1 MQPRIGFVGLG
12 AMGAPM
18 AHNLLRAGYPLTVS
32 VHRRREAAE
41 ALAEL
46 GATVL
51 ESPRD
56 LGLHCDIL
64 ITMVPDAPQ
73 VEATLFGSDGAVQT
87 LQAGS
92 VCIDMSTIAPQA
104 TRQIAARLAERGI
117 AMLDAPVSGGPARAT
132 SGELAIMVGGERAT
146 FERCEP
152 VLRVLGST
160 ITYIGPSGA
169 GEVVKLCNNLAI
181 SIIALANCEALA
193 LGVANGVPAE
203 MVRQVLL
210 NATASNYVLERWM
223 PETVLTGD
231 YNKGFA
237 AELLAKDLAAA
248 MGAARAAGLPLLAG
262 ALAEQMWVRQKT
274 LAPRADY
281 TAIASFYEEALQR
294 PLRTIPDTNEA
305 AS

>member
-1 MQPRIGFVGLG
+1 MKPRIGLIGLG

-18 AHNLLRAGYPLTVS
+18 ASNLLRAGYTLTVS

-41 ALAEL
+41 ALAAQGALVVETPRQL
-46 GATVL
+46 G
-51 ESPRD
+51 E
-56 LGLHCDIL
+56 HCDIV

-73 VEATLFGSDGAVQT
+73 VEEALLGPQGAAHTLAAGA
-87 LQAGS
+87 
-92 VCIDMSTIAPQA
+92 VCIDMSTISPVA
-104 TRQIAARLAERGI
+104 TREIAARLSERSI

-132 SGELAIMVGGERAT
+132 SGELAIMVGGDRAI

-152 VLRVLGST
+152 VLRCMGDK
-160 ITYIGPSGA
+160 ITYVGESGS

-203 MVRQVLL
+203 MIRSVLL

-237 AELLAKDLAAA
+237 SELLAKDLAAA
-248 MGAARAAGLPLLAG
+248 VGAARAAGVPVLAG
-262 ALAEQMWVRQKT
+262 ALAEQMWQRQKA
-274 LAPRADY
+274 LAPRLDY
-281 TAIASFYEEALQR
+281 TSVAMFYEEAIKR
-294 PLRTIPDTNEA
+294 PLRSLPAEDEPA
-305 AS
+305 